1 MKNARYI
8 INGYLLLSVTGV
20 CFLGM
25 GVLSFLGYEM
35 GADAPTNFTKIHPV
49 SYLLLASTVLNL
61 FRVKDMEAVLRGYRN
76 NKLEFRVLTLIIAIF
91 IYLYF
96 TNNLSSVSF
105 IVDTLL
111 CPVLVALNFNYY
123 PERLKRNARKLC
135 VQLILLNSYIAIGE
149 RIFSINL
156 FPIDSYFGDIF
167 RSTALLGHP
176 LNNAL
181 ITLVVFLYVAS
192 VAIPVWRKIYI
203 MTVLFTALICFGARG
218 SLYAGILGL
227 LLLFIIPVFVSRK
240 LYFRRINKM
249 NMIFLIGAMLGLLS
263 YLTLNTTLGE
273 RLVEASFYDSSA
285 EVRTQ
290 AFDVINFDNLG
301 DYLVA
306 KSQNEI
312 DTMSYYAEVEIIENF
327 FIIWI
332 LKFGL
337 IITFLLLLFLYQLFY
352 ARIPFNSSM
361 KKHLIVGLLF
371 LAAATNN
378 SLATNTQTLSIFVI
392 LFSVSRKKDVLNTI
406 PINTCRNA

>member
-20 CFLGM
+20 RFLGM

-61 FRVKDMEAVLRGYRN
+61 FRVKDMEAVLRGYGN

-227 LLLFIIPVFVSRK
+227 
-240 LYFRRINKM
+240 
-249 NMIFLIGAMLGLLS
+249 
-263 YLTLNTTLGE
+263 
-273 RLVEASFYDSSA
+273 
-285 EVRTQ
+285 
-290 AFDVINFDNLG
+290 
-301 DYLVA
+301 
-306 KSQNEI
+306 
-312 DTMSYYAEVEIIENF
+312 
-327 FIIWI
+327 
-332 LKFGL
+332 
-337 IITFLLLLFLYQLFY
+337 
-352 ARIPFNSSM
+352 
-361 KKHLIVGLLF
+361 
-371 LAAATNN
+371 
-378 SLATNTQTLSIFVI
+378 
-392 LFSVSRKKDVLNTI
+392 
-406 PINTCRNA
+406 

>member
-1 MKNARYI
+1 
-8 INGYLLLSVTGV
+8 
-20 CFLGM
+20 
-25 GVLSFLGYEM
+25 
-35 GADAPTNFTKIHPV
+35 
-49 SYLLLASTVLNL
+49 
-61 FRVKDMEAVLRGYRN
+61 
-76 NKLEFRVLTLIIAIF
+76 
-91 IYLYF
+91 
-96 TNNLSSVSF
+96 
-105 IVDTLL
+105 
-111 CPVLVALNFNYY
+111 
-123 PERLKRNARKLC
+123 
-135 VQLILLNSYIAIGE
+135 
-149 RIFSINL
+149 
-156 FPIDSYFGDIF
+156 
-167 RSTALLGHP
+167 
-176 LNNAL
+176 
-181 ITLVVFLYVAS
+181 
-192 VAIPVWRKIYI
+192 